1 MSGDAPGHRPSLE
14 EYSVSLL
21 DTFLTITATAT
32 TVSYALYAVNTPYRP
47 QNVSANLLLLTVP
60 FVIYAV
66 FRYLYLIHV
75 KGLGGAPEE
84 MLLKLSLIHI

>member
-1 MSGDAPGHRPSLE
+1 
-14 EYSVSLL
+14 
-21 DTFLTITATAT
+21 
-32 TVSYALYAVNTPYRP
+32 VNTPYRP

-84 MLLKLSLIHI
+84 MLLKDRLLLLDVLGWVALLAGLIYFG

>member
-1 MSGDAPGHRPSLE
+1 M
-14 EYSVSLL
+14 
-21 DTFLTITATAT
+21 
-32 TVSYALYAVNTPYRP
+32 NTPYRP

-84 MLLKLSLIHI
+84 MLLKDRLLLLDVLGWVALLAGLIYFG